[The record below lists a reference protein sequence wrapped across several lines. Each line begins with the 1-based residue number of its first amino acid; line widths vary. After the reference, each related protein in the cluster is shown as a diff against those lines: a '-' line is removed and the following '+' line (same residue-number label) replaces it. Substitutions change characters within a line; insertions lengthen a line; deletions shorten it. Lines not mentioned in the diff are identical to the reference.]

1 MVKNYLYALILT
13 VLMVASHASIAAD
26 PDAGKQK
33 AQLCAACHGP
43 DGNSTNPAWPSLAGQ
58 HPEYLIKQLGDFKSG
73 ARKNAQMAPMA
84 APLSEVDMA
93 DIAAWFHSNQTRI
106 GAASPDLLE
115 AGQKLYRYG
124 NAETGVPACMRVA
137 TNRVLMDKL
146 ANDYLMVVLPY
157 PHMILRENKMIFG
170 AHADRL
176 QQGMRRSFGKAIG
189 TAARIEPNQT
199 LITVRVKA
207 SALELAKESLK
218 RGSAKLPTPCRIIV
232 EKIQSPNVKDK
243 PEMEPL
249 E

>member
-124 NAETGVPACMRVA
+124 NAETGVPACMACHGPDGAGNPAAVYPALGGQHAVYTA
-137 TNRVLMDKL
+137 TQLKAFRSGERS
-146 ANDYLMVVLPY
+146 ND
-157 PHMILRENKMIFG
+157 
-170 AHADRL
+170 
-176 QQGMRRSFGKAIG
+176 
-189 TAARIEPNQT
+189 PNQIMRMVAGKMT
-199 LITVRVKA
+199 DDEIEAVA
-207 SALELAKESLK
+207 DY
-218 RGSAKLPTPCRIIV
+218 
-232 EKIQSPNVKDK
+232 IQG
-243 PEMEPL
+243 L
-249 E
+249 H